1 MSKWLKS
8 PWLELNIMIALAVLS
23 YGVLAVAAPFVPV
36 PEGGMPGGVL
46 VGWLVGFFIASTIIA
61 ILATIGGIGGGV
73 LFTPLVMAFTPV
85 DSVIARGT
93 GLIVAMFS
101 GLMATG
107 PVMRSGLANLKMCIF
122 LCVAFAVA
130 AFSGAQ
136 GAVIVAAH
144 LGEFGE
150 GLVRMLLGLLIG
162 GLVVYFIFGGKKVE
176 WPDVKKSDKITE
188 ALNLRQPFYEPS
200 LKKVVDYGLTRMGW
214 LFAAILIV
222 GLVSGFFGM
231 GAGWAMVP
239 FQNVIAGTPMKV
251 AAANSVVLLGM
262 GDCVAVWPY
271 FIMGALIPMF
281 AAPWLAGQ
289 VVGGLFGALVLV
301 QIKAGF
307 VRWLLI
313 GLMGFSCWGL
323 ITRALSMWEVIQP
336 PPHWLNFTVLG
347 VLMLFVIVNVARELK
362 RKD

>member
-1 MSKWLKS
+1 MSKMLKS
-8 PWLELNIMIALAVLS
+8 PWLELNILLVAAVLS
-23 YGVLAVAAPFVPV
+23 YLIIAVAAAVVPT
-36 PEGGMPGGVL
+36 PEGGMPGGHL
-46 VGWLVGFFIASTIIA
+46 FGWLFGFFAASTLIA

-122 LCVAFAVA
+122 LAVAFALA

-144 LGEFGE
+144 LGEWGE
-150 GLVRMLLGLLIG
+150 GLVRLLLGLLIG

-176 WPDVKKSDKITE
+176 WPDVQKSDKITQ

-200 LKKVVDYGLTRMGW
+200 LQKVVDYGLTRMGW
-214 LFAAILIV
+214 LFLAILIV

-251 AAANSVVLLGM
+251 AAANSVVMLGM

-323 ITRALSMWEVIQP
+323 LTKALEMWGYIEPV
-336 PPHWLNFTVLG
+336 PHWLNFTVLG
-347 VLMLFVIVNVARELK
+347 VLMAFVIVNVSREIR

>member
-1 MSKWLKS
+1 MSKWLKP
-8 PWLELNIMIALAVLS
+8 PWLELNIMIVVAIISYIVIAIAAAAV
-23 YGVLAVAAPFVPV
+23 PT
-36 PEGGMPGGVL
+36 PEGGMPGGIL
-46 VGWLVGFFIASTIIA
+46 VGWLVGFFIASTLIA

-73 LFTPLVMAFTPV
+73 IFTPLVMAFTPV
-85 DSVIARGT
+85 DSLVARGT

-107 PVMRSGLANLKMCIF
+107 PVMRSGLANFKMVVF
-122 LCVAFAVA
+122 LCVAFSIA

-136 GAVIVAAH
+136 GAVVVAAL
-144 LGEFGE
+144 LGEWGE
-150 GLVRMLLGLLIG
+150 ALVRLLLGLIIG
-162 GLVVYFIFGGKKVE
+162 GLILYFIFGGKKIE
-176 WPDVKKSDKITE
+176 WPDVKKSDKITL
-188 ALNLRQPFYEPS
+188 ALGLRQPFYEPS
-200 LKKVVDYGLTRMGW
+200 LKKVVDYGLNNMGF
-214 LFAAILIV
+214 LFAGILLV
-222 GLVSGFFGM
+222 GLGSGFFGM

-239 FQNVIAGTPMKV
+239 FQNVIAGTPLKV

-271 FIMGALIPMF
+271 FMMGALIPLF

-323 ITRALSMWEVIQP
+323 ITRALSMWNVIER
-336 PPHWLNFTVLG
+336 PPHWMNGLVL
-347 VLMLFVIVNVARELK
+347 LILLTFVMINIVREYRLK
-362 RKD
+362 D